1 MKYLTTS
8 IKEIEDIITPSLV
21 IDDLF
26 DPFPFPKQEEYFRSC
41 MRLYRIE
48 TFGEDY
54 EKSPISFEE
63 FNPKYDKFYGLNYNR
78 LTEIIEIEEFKINLK
93 QLFNRHEDYFIEDIT
108 EQLPNSS
115 EAEFK
120 IFLYNSLK
128 SLQSSFEFLFS
139 VEIYNNVILNLVKDE
154 LLESY
159 DRAFVK
165 TKNHFSVYDE
175 IFNKFN
181 FEANLSN
188 SDLVENNGIDSIV
201 SKEYIPSRD
210 EILSKLFD
218 GTNNKITFENYEKKL
233 VEKKFLSKEL
243 DGWRSSSI
251 NFVRFYTHCE
261 RQKLFRSVFLTKSSG
276 VKMLRQLYSFYD
288 GPTLDLPNKR
298 AKIKSGQIS
307 NIYYFL

>member
-1 MKYLTTS
+1 MRYLITS

-63 FNPKYDKFYGLNYNR
+63 FNPRYDKFYGLNYNR

-120 IFLYNSLK
+120 LFLYNSLK
-128 SLQSSFEFLFS
+128 TLKDSYDFLIS
-139 VEIYNNVILNLVKDE
+139 TDINNNVILKLVKNE
-154 LLESY
+154 LIESY
-159 DRAFVK
+159 QRAFEK
-165 TKNHFSVYDE
+165 
-175 IFNKFN
+175 
-181 FEANLSN
+181 A
-188 SDLVENNGIDSIV
+188 
-201 SKEYIPSRD
+201 
-210 EILSKLFD
+210 
-218 GTNNKITFENYEKKL
+218 KITFPIYDDILKLNVMGIKNLYVDDATTENDFYNNPYPRIFSDIESFLFCEELIKNICNVKRTRLADCSFVFRMMQKDGYIYDDVSEVSFRNFLTINYEFTFDKL
-233 VEKKFLSKEL
+233 KTYEYCYTDKKF
-243 DGWRSSSI
+243 
-251 NFVRFYTHCE
+251 
-261 RQKLFRSVFLTKSSG
+261 
-276 VKMLRQLYSFYD
+276 QLYNS
-288 GPTLDLPNKR
+288 LK
-298 AKIKSGQIS
+298 K
-307 NIYYFL
+307 